1 MGRTFREMER
11 APQEER
17 VSWKDRIPWNKYFL
31 AGLVMTGLALAL
43 GILGLFWT
51 PYVPS
56 AMDKAARGI
65 GPTPAHP
72 FGCDSMGRDVLSR
85 TLEGAGSTLTI
96 ALAVLAVGAVC
107 GLVIGALCGYYG
119 GMADALVMRLCDA
132 VAAFPSVLLAL
143 VVLALTG
150 PGKYNVIGALGVL
163 FIPSFARL
171 VRGEFLKY
179 RDRDFVQA
187 AKLMGVPDPRIIFV
201 HILPNLWP
209 TLLSGLTIGFN
220 NAVLAEASMSYL
232 GIGVNTAEPSLGYLL
247 KDGQGVLFT
256 LPWCAVFPGLAAILL
271 ILGVS
276 LLGEGIRERMGGTA
290 L

>member
-1 MGRTFREMER
+1 MRQKNWYLT
-11 APQEER
+11 
-17 VSWKDRIPWNKYFL
+17 I
-31 AGLVMTGLALAL
+31 GLVLTACMLAFTA
-43 GILGLFWT
+43 LGLFWT
-51 PYVPS
+51 PYAPS
-56 AMDKAARGI
+56 AMSAPDREA
-65 GPTPAHP
+65 PPSSAHL
-72 FGCDSMGRDVLSR
+72 FGCDAYGRDVLSR

-96 ALAVLAVGAVC
+96 ALAVLAVGAAC
-107 GLVIGALCGYYG
+107 GLAIGALCGYYG
-119 GMADALVMRLCDA
+119 GPADALIMRLCDA

-143 VVLALTG
+143 VVLAVTG

-179 RDRDFVQA
+179 RERDFVKSA
-187 AKLMGVPDPRIIFV
+187 RLMGVHDLRVIFV

-232 GIGVNTAEPSLGYLL
+232 GIGVNAAEPSLGYLL

>member
-1 MGRTFREMER
+1 MKKR
-11 APQEER
+11 
-17 VSWKDRIPWNKYFL
+17 SWYL
-31 AGLVMTGLALAL
+31 TLG
-43 GILGLFWT
+43 GILTACMLAFTVTGLFWT
-51 PYVPS
+51 PYAPS
-56 AMDKAARGI
+56 TMDKAARGI
-65 GPTPAHP
+65 GPTPTHP

-119 GMADALVMRLCDA
+119 GVADALVMRLCDA

-232 GIGVNTAEPSLGYLL
+232 GIGVNAAEPSLGYLL

>member
-1 MGRTFREMER
+1 MKKR
-11 APQEER
+11 
-17 VSWKDRIPWNKYFL
+17 SWYL
-31 AGLVMTGLALAL
+31 TLG
-43 GILGLFWT
+43 GILTACMLAFTVTGLFWT

-232 GIGVNTAEPSLGYLL
+232 GIGVRPTEPSLGYML
-247 KDGQGVLFT
+247 KDAQGSLFT
-256 LPWCAVFPGLAAILL
+256 LPWCTAFPAAAVILL
-271 ILGVS
+271 ILGVG
-276 LLGEGIRERMGGTA
+276 LVGEGVRERMGVA
-290 L
+290 S

>member
-1 MGRTFREMER
+1 MKKR
-11 APQEER
+11 
-17 VSWKDRIPWNKYFL
+17 SWYL
-31 AGLVMTGLALAL
+31 TLG
-43 GILGLFWT
+43 GILTACMLAFTVTGLFWT

-232 GIGVNTAEPSLGYLL
+232 GIGVSPSEIGRAS
-247 KDGQGVLFT
+247 
-256 LPWCAVFPGLAAILL
+256 C
-271 ILGVS
+271 
-276 LLGEGIRERMGGTA
+276 RERV
-290 L
+290 

>member
-1 MGRTFREMER
+1 MKKR
-11 APQEER
+11 
-17 VSWKDRIPWNKYFL
+17 SWYL
-31 AGLVMTGLALAL
+31 TLG
-43 GILGLFWT
+43 GILTACMLAFTVTGLFWT

-179 RDRDFVQA
+179 RDRDFVRSAQ
-187 AKLMGVPDPRIIFV
+187 LMGVSSPRIIFV
-201 HILPNLWP
+201 HILPNTWP
-209 TLLSGLTIGFN
+209 TLLSGLAIGFN

-232 GIGVNTAEPSLGYLL
+232 GVGVNAQEPSLGYML
-247 KDGQGVLFT
+247 KDAQGSFFT
-256 LPWCAVFPGLAAILL
+256 LPWCTAFPAAVVILL
-271 ILGVS
+271 ILGVG
-276 LLGEGIRERMGGTA
+276 LVGEGLRERMGVA
-290 L
+290 S

>member
-1 MGRTFREMER
+1 MKKR
-11 APQEER
+11 
-17 VSWKDRIPWNKYFL
+17 SWYL
-31 AGLVMTGLALAL
+31 TLG
-43 GILGLFWT
+43 GILTACMLAFTVTGLFWT

-232 GIGVNTAEPSLGYLL
+232 AS
-247 KDGQGVLFT
+247 
-256 LPWCAVFPGLAAILL
+256 A
-271 ILGVS
+271 
-276 LLGEGIRERMGGTA
+276 
-290 L
+290 

>member
-1 MGRTFREMER
+1 MR
-11 APQEER
+11 QK
-17 VSWKDRIPWNKYFL
+17 SWYLTI
-31 AGLVMTGLALAL
+31 GTGLTACMLAFTA
-43 GILGLFWT
+43 LGLFWT
-51 PYVPS
+51 PYSPTAVS
-56 AMDKAARGI
+56 AADRDAPPCAA
-65 GPTPAHP
+65 HL
-72 FGCDSMGRDVLSR
+72 FGCDSLGRDVFSR

-232 GIGVNTAEPSLGYLL
+232 GIGVNAAEPSLGYLL

>member
-1 MGRTFREMER
+1 MKKR
-11 APQEER
+11 
-17 VSWKDRIPWNKYFL
+17 SWYL
-31 AGLVMTGLALAL
+31 TLG
-43 GILGLFWT
+43 GILTACMLAFTVTGLFWT

-232 GIGVNTAEPSLGYLL
+232 GIGVSPSEPSLGYML
-247 KDGQGVLFT
+247 KDAQGVLFT
-256 LPWCAVFPGLAAILL
+256 LPWCTVFPGLVVILL

-276 LLGEGIRERMGGTA
+276 LLGEGVRARMGVA
-290 L
+290 S